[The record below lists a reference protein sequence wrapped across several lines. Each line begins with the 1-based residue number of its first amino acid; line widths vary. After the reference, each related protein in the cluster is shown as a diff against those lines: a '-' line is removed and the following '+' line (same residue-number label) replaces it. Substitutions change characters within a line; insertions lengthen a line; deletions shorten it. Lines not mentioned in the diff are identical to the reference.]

1 MKVKIF
7 YGILRPRVEVAPS
20 TDQILIENRFEFE
33 HIR

>member
-1 MKVKIF
+1 MKVM
-7 YGILRPRVEVAPS
+7 YGILRLRVKVAPS